1 MSSENDEIIDGWV
14 FSSVG
19 GILSTPLGVALAN
32 SLKNKS
38 GIKLWSSLDNNNG
51 SSTFRMQSWS
61 KYQMVNLNFDLQLP
75 SNNILSIKNAL
86 MSTELN
92 TIRVSII
99 DIRPSEN
106 FISQGISRT
115 STFVLIGDQTGT
127 TYLIATDLPSDIL
140 QVEKTY
146 DITKVHKKIF
156 NGSFLLSTTIDTHI
170 SSSNT
175 TIIPDI
181 NDVAETMNINLSEKR
196 TITTSISEVGEIRR
210 SYSCLTCHGDL
221 NEVKNVAA
229 LLYCEKCRRHIL
241 KVNVT
246 QHISTTL
253 VLKNDQ
259 EKIILFVND
268 QMLHQLLEIIGLNI
282 NMIDM
287 DIAIGMMSCGNSI
300 LEYSELRKE
309 LLGITKPK

>member
-38 GIKLWSSLDNNNG
+38 GIKLWGSLDNNNG

-127 TYLIATDLPSDIL
+127 TYLIAIDLPPGIL

-146 DITKVHKKIF
+146 DITK
-156 NGSFLLSTTIDTHI
+156 
-170 SSSNT
+170 

-181 NDVAETMNINLSEKR
+181 NDVAETMNINLSEKKR

-210 SYSCLTCHGDL
+210 SYSCLTYHGDL
-221 NEVKNVAA
+221 NEVKNAAA

-300 LEYSELRKE
+300 FEYSELRKE
-309 LLGITKPK
+309 LLGITKPQ

>member
-1 MSSENDEIIDGWV
+1 MNNNYANNDCIMGYITNVSNENKNKKYFIKFTMSSENDEIIDGWV

-38 GIKLWSSLDNNNG
+38 GIKLWGSLDNNNG

-92 TIRVSII
+92 TIRVCII

-127 TYLIATDLPSDIL
+127 TYLIAIDLPPGIL

-146 DITKVHKKIF
+146 DITKVYKNFF

-175 TIIPDI
+175 VSKI
-181 NDVAETMNINLSEKR
+181 NEKR

-221 NEVKNVAA
+221 NEVKNAAA

-253 VLKNDQ
+253 VLKNGILHFLQ
-259 EKIILFVND
+259 TIRKLLYCNII
-268 QMLHQLLEIIGLNI
+268 
-282 NMIDM
+282 
-287 DIAIGMMSCGNSI
+287 
-300 LEYSELRKE
+300 
-309 LLGITKPK
+309 